1 MSVNNVLVKK
11 SELIK
16 LKQWKKG
23 RRRPKITL
31 VEVLKNDVLIKEV
44 TESIALDEIE
54 WWKIIHVV
62 ALV

>member
-1 MSVNNVLVKK
+1 MRINNALVKK

-16 LKQWKKG
+16 LKQWTKG
-23 RRRPKITL
+23 RGRPKITL
-31 VEVLKNDVLIKEV
+31 VEGVKNDMLIKEV

-62 ALV
+62 DLV

>member
-31 VEVLKNDVLIKEV
+31 VVVKNDVLIKEV

-54 WWKIIHVV
+54 WWKIIYVV
-62 ALV
+62 DLV

>member
-31 VEVLKNDVLIKEV
+31 VEVVKNDVLIKEV
-44 TESIALDEIE
+44 TKSIALDEIE

-62 ALV
+62 DLV

>member
-23 RRRPKITL
+23 RGRPKITL
-31 VEVLKNDVLIKEV
+31 VEVVKNDMLIKEV

-62 ALV
+62 DLV